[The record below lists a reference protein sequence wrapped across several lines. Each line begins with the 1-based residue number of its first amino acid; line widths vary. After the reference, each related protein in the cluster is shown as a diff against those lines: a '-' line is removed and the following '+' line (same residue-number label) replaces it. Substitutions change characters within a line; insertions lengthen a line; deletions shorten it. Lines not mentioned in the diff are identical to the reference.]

1 MSDIENEYND
11 DKKLLNFFT
20 ISRKVNEQFNYIEN
34 TLSNLTE
41 NLLQLKKT
49 VSDNYNQKATNSEML
64 RLKLKIQSYKQLIN
78 DNNNNN
84 INNDVLC
91 ILCNDNQRNVL
102 FRPCNHLVICDGC
115 SGQTDFK
122 ECIICKQEIHSYEYA
137 YLV

>member
-78 DNNNNN
+78 DNSNN

-102 FRPCNHLVICDGC
+102 FRPCNHLVICDVC